1 VGGSQLP
8 PVLSVDLRDPSSRS
22 RGAVT
27 PRLAAGIRWALDA
40 GGQVMLLLN
49 RRGFATAVQCR
60 GCGHTMRCPQCD
72 IALTLHQPGSR
83 GICHGCG
90 LVTRLP
96 PSCPSCAAPNLVPR
110 GTGTQRLED
119 QIRAAFPGIRVA
131 RMDTDTMQSRGSH
144 ERTLDAFRNREIDI
158 LVGTQMIAKGLDF
171 PAVMLVGVVNA
182 DASLHLADFRA
193 SERTCQL
200 VTQVGGRSGRGPL
213 GGRVVVRVECSAG
226 AALLTVDDDGPGIP
240 VEERERV
247 FDRFYRRHP
256 GETTGSGL
264 GLAIVRAIADR
275 HQAQI
280 TLGDSPLGGLRVSVR
295 FAPSADIP
303 ERPVTATS
311 AARDDPNRPL
321 TRV

>member
-1 VGGSQLP
+1 MARSTTT
-8 PVLSVDLRDPSSRS
+8 PSSDPQS
-22 RGAVT
+22 
-27 PRLAAGIRWALDA
+27 LSAL
-40 GGQVMLLLN
+40 V
-49 RRGFATAVQCR
+49 R
-60 GCGHTMRCPQCD
+60 
-72 IALTLHQPGSR
+72 
-83 GICHGCG
+83 
-90 LVTRLP
+90 
-96 PSCPSCAAPNLVPR
+96 NLV
-110 GTGTQRLED
+110 D
-119 QIRAAFPGIRVA
+119 
-131 RMDTDTMQSRGSH
+131 
-144 ERTLDAFRNREIDI
+144 N
-158 LVGTQMIAKGLDF
+158 
-171 PAVMLVGVVNA
+171 AVRYGHV
-182 DASLHLADFRA
+182 
-193 SERTCQL
+193 
-200 VTQVGGRSGRGPL
+200 

-295 FAPSADIP
+295 FAPSADVP
-303 ERPVTATS
+303 ERPVTAPS